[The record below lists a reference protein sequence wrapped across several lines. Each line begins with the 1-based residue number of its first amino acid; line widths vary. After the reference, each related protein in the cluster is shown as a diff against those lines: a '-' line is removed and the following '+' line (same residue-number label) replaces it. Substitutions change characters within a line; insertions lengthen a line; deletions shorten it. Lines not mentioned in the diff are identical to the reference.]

1 MARLAL
7 LVGVTFLMAAT
18 KWACVSNT
26 MDPIDDADNPGTSTF
41 LCSLTLRSSAGGT
54 SASFVFGEPIRL
66 DFEIRNLTAR
76 TVHVQFDDAQIYDFV
91 VVDADSSRVRW
102 QWSASQEFAQV
113 LTEQTFEPHSSKTFS
128 ITWTGQLEDG
138 SQLPAGSYRA
148 RGVMVFDEFFADPL
162 ARNQMGSGLQSF
174 SVR

>member
-26 MDPIDDADNPGTSTF
+26 MDPIDSVDGSDVTF
-41 LCSLTLRSSAGGT
+41 LCSLTLRSSDGGT

-66 DFEIRNLTAR
+66 DFEIRNLTGR
-76 TVHVQFDDAQIYDFV
+76 TVHVQFDDAQLYDFV
-91 VVDADSSRVRW
+91 VVDSGSSQVRW
-102 QWSASQEFAQV
+102 QWSDSQSFAQV
-113 LTEQTFEPHSSKTFS
+113 LTEQTFEPYSSKSFS
-128 ITWTGQLEDG
+128 ITWSGQLENG

-148 RGVMVFDEFFADPL
+148 RGVMVFDEFFANPL
-162 ARNQMGSGLQSF
+162 APGEMGSPLQSF
-174 SVR
+174 TVR